1 MRKTLSIIIC
11 CLLIVS
17 VFVGCGILQ
26 KLGIEKDGSDELQPA
41 SSVAIG
47 EEEAK
52 KLSDKVPIHLYFANE
67 DSSKLKLEVRHIPI
81 SEAKKSVNNLAGI
94 VVNELIK
101 GPTKKGLKATIP
113 EGTKLVKSSVPIK
126 SGVATVNLSKD
137 FVDKHPGGKE
147 AERLTIYSIVN
158 SLTEIKDIQEVKF
171 LINGKVCE
179 SYKGFFKFDAS
190 FPRNVSII
198 SNEVITPNSETAE
211 NTSDLGESSS
221 ENASSTVKSDVDKS
235 DSGINDLNKDKQN
248 KSDTSKNDKNKDKDN
263 SNKDKSNKENSTK
276 DKSNKDSSKENN
288 SQKSDSGI
296 DMEES
301 DQSFSSDMS
310 NVTVDSDGMILE

>member
-11 CLLIVS
+11 CLFIVS

-94 VVNELIK
+94 VVKELIN

-113 EGTKLVKSSVPIK
+113 EDTKLIKSSVPIK

-179 SYKGFFKFDAS
+179 TYKGFFKFDAA

-198 SNEVITPNSETAE
+198 SNEVTSDSETAE
-211 NTSDLGESSS
+211 SSSDLGASSS
-221 ENASSTVKSDVDKS
+221 DN
-235 DSGINDLNKDKQN
+235 DSIADKDKLDNNDPEKDKDNQN
-248 KSDTSKNDKNKDKDN
+248 KSETSKNDPNKDKDN
-263 SNKDKSNKENSTK
+263 SNKDNSDK
-276 DKSNKDSSKENN
+276 DKSVKDKSSKDSSKENN
-288 SQKSDSGI
+288 SKKSGSGL

-310 NVTVDSDGMILE
+310 NITVDSDGTILE